1 MKHKLIA
8 NVSSRIDSFLV
19 DKIALTRNQINKI
32 IKTSGVLINNK
43 LINNPYFIFKN
54 NDVIVFNYEIR
65 NENIIEKPDKVLNIN
80 YIPCCY

>member
-43 LINNPYFIFKN
+43 LINKPSFIIKN

-65 NENIIEKPDKVLNIN
+65 NENIIEKPDKVVNIN